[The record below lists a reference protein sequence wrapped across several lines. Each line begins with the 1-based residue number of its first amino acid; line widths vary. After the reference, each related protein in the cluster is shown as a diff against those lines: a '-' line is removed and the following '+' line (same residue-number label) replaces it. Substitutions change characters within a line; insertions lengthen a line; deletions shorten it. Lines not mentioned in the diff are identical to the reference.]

1 MDIALPAT
9 SLPAAPAQVTGKK
22 FGIRAAAYII
32 DSIFGLVLNL
42 VIGLVVGFT
51 IGLVMAVL
59 GQRLSVDPQTPWVL
73 SIVVGLIVTALF
85 NTIYEWLYGA
95 TPGKLILGLRVVMEN
110 GEPCGFMPAFKRA
123 WLLYIDGLFFG
134 LVAYQRMKPPLYQ
147 RLGDKS
153 AKTIVV
159 GSKDAIIQQP
169 RAWWW
174 FPVATAVYLAMVI
187 IQTVILL
194 VVRLR

>member
-9 SLPAAPAQVTGKK
+9 PLPAAPALVTGKK

-32 DSIFGLVLNL
+32 DNIFGLVVTL
-42 VIGLVVGFT
+42 VISLCVGFT
-51 IGLVMAVL
+51 VGLVMAML
-59 GQRLSVDPQTPWVL
+59 RQRISVDPQTPWVL
-73 SIVVGLIVTALF
+73 SIVVGLIVGALF

-134 LVAYQRMKPPLYQ
+134 LVGYQSMKPPLYQ

-159 GSKDAIIQQP
+159 GSKDAVIQRP

-174 FPVATAVYLAMVI
+174 FLAATGVYLAMVVV
-187 IQTVILL
+187 QTLILL